1 MHKPLI
7 RRPTLLATFAI
18 AGLLLQGCTDKP
30 GSEGWCSTMSAKSK
44 SEWTGE
50 EAKTY
55 AKHCVFESTTIGSE
69 AWCNNLDETPKG
81 EWTTQEVAD
90 YAKHCI
96 VEAPKQ

>member
-1 MHKPLI
+1 
-7 RRPTLLATFAI
+7 
-18 AGLLLQGCTDKP
+18 
-30 GSEGWCSTMSAKSK
+30 MSAKSK

-50 EAKTY
+50 EAKTC